1 MKKTPSGSY
10 LSIKPLTLLLS
21 LTLFLGA
28 CKEEQVILPR
38 NETPPPTTPADPGN
52 GQPDPGQQPNPLPTG
67 KFVQLKWSESDFL
80 RVDYDEAGLITR
92 YVSQYNSVQGSST
105 VSNFTYE
112 FQYDTNKRLVKET
125 SNVHGTV
132 HFFYN
137 GSLLDKAIEYD
148 KLDRPLKEYHYTY
161 RADNKLETRVTY
173 KVDLDNSKT
182 EYQKQ
187 TYKYDARGNLVI
199 MEDYFKN
206 NTTDQFDLAT
216 RFFFEDFD
224 DKKAAIPFLATFP
237 YLPQFTS
244 WVNNPGVKYAQN
256 KDGYELAGR
265 ERYGY
270 TYNAEGY
277 PTTQTRSVN
286 VGGGRPDFTYT
297 GNFIYN
303 LQ

>member
-1 MKKTPSGSY
+1 MKKTPSRSY

-38 NETPPPTTPADPGN
+38 NETPPPTTPADPGS

-112 FQYDTNKRLVKET
+112 FQYDTNKRLVKEN

>member
-1 MKKTPSGSY
+1 MKKTPSRSY

-80 RVDYDEAGLITR
+80 RVDYNEAGLVTR
-92 YVSQYNSVQGSST
+92 YVSQYNSVQGNST

-132 HFFYN
+132 HFLYN
-137 GSLLDKAIEYD
+137 GNLLDKAIEYD

-161 RADNKLETRVTY
+161 RADNKLEIRVTY

-270 TYNAEGY
+270 TYNVEGY